1 MKRKILIAALV
12 LLLIVAGIL
21 AFLHFRFGAASSD
34 GATDTAAIVDTTVHV
49 DIDSALVSLNYKPV
63 NDGESPYFNVNFNVA
78 YFKNCQWANKM
89 NEVIVH
95 EVTHAVRI
103 WGDPENEE
111 DQESSKQF
119 WQGNYRSTGDLKAT
133 LQTFSQQLKDEYVSE
148 FRTFAADT
156 DAFLQAYTFE
166 EETYA
171 AITLLPG
178 NIATWTG
185 HFYFFSGGAHGM
197 NIPLAL
203 TFDLTTGDTLG
214 LYDFLRHG
222 CEASIQALL
231 KKKIL
236 AEAGAS
242 DDDELEAA
250 GFWASS
256 EDVNYLRDATAIYPD
271 SDGLVFTYAPYA
283 IACYA
288 VGSVSVTLTWKELNP
303 YLSPESPR
311 VLSSR

>member
-1 MKRKILIAALV
+1 
-12 LLLIVAGIL
+12 
-21 AFLHFRFGAASSD
+21 
-34 GATDTAAIVDTTVHV
+34 
-49 DIDSALVSLNYKPV
+49 
-63 NDGESPYFNVNFNVA
+63 
-78 YFKNCQWANKM
+78 
-89 NEVIVH
+89 
-95 EVTHAVRI
+95 
-103 WGDPENEE
+103 
-111 DQESSKQF
+111 
-119 WQGNYRSTGDLKAT
+119 
-133 LQTFSQQLKDEYVSE
+133 
-148 FRTFAADT
+148 
-156 DAFLQAYTFE
+156 
-166 EETYA
+166 
-171 AITLLPG
+171 
-178 NIATWTG
+178 
-185 HFYFFSGGAHGM
+185 M

-203 TFDLTTGDTLG
+203 TFDLATGDTLG

-271 SDGLVFTYAPYA
+271 TEGLVFTYAPYA

-288 VGSVSVTLTWKELNP
+288 VGSVSVTLTWQELNP